1 MGSDR
6 KIRWLQLSD
15 FHQGVDRLDQRAEV
29 PELLRR
35 LETDLKKLQR
45 DQAPIDLVLFTGDL
59 TQRAAPEQF
68 AALADFLGKLFRILN
83 GLGSQP
89 VLLCV
94 PGNHD
99 LVRPVA
105 LDPTTMVFNQW
116 EQRPEIQEAVWLP
129 ESSHH
134 RIYQTAIATAFAN
147 YVQFVEDWQRTHPL
161 PAGVCI
167 ERNGLLPGDFAASIE
182 KGGAKLMVAGLNSA
196 FLQLGDGD
204 YQGRLD
210 MSHHQ
215 LRRVAV
221 DGWEDRHQ
229 AALLLSHHPPNWL
242 SARSFKQYR
251 ELVVQRGRFA
261 AHLFGHMHEPR
272 TQETRDGGGHE
283 RAHIQ
288 AASLWSREPYGPER
302 KTDRLHGYSIGQVE
316 FDGSQGVLRLWPR
329 WYLTRP
335 DGESSFAP
343 DFQRYHLQED
353 GQRQNPVRFQLLQPL
368 PTVVPLTVLPPPT
381 PSTPP
386 TPPMHLVVR
395 QQEQELREYLLG
407 ITHQPVLLEGPPFS
421 GKKTLL
427 RQALAAVRTSGP
439 AGSRPLDVLVDFDD
453 LGLERSPS
461 LEPILAGIAQR
472 IATRVAKAIGL
483 SDKEAAQW
491 VKQNFDQYTYL
502 ERLNYL
508 LENDI
513 FPRLNGRLVLRL
525 HAAHRLFTCKLGDD
539 LLGMMRAWADRTKD
553 DLASSLD
560 AGGYIK
566 LRLVLVVSTMEWHA
580 AALPL
585 GPFGSAFIN
594 QVKQTEVNDLSQEEV
609 RRLLASYPA
618 WPGSSADWLT
628 SLVGGQPNLLR
639 LTIGSGL
646 QVALPADDVRLWD
659 ACRSHLEHIHQSIR
673 RHPALLAAVRAFLRG
688 RSLTWTESRLL
699 VDCGLARRTE
709 TGVSFRYPIYE
720 AYLRAHLKE
729 T

>member
-35 LETDLKKLQR
+35 LEADLKKLQR
-45 DQAPIDLVLFTGDL
+45 QQAPIDLVLFTGDL

-68 AALADFLGKLFRILN
+68 AALADFLGRLFRILN

-105 LDPTTMVFNQW
+105 LDPTTGMLNQW
-116 EQRPEIQEAVWLP
+116 EQRPDVQEAVWLP
-129 ESSHH
+129 ASTHH
-134 RIYQTAIATAFAN
+134 QIYQMAIATAFAN
-147 YVQFVEDWQRTHPL
+147 YVKFVEDWQRTHPL
-161 PAGVCI
+161 PAGVSV

-182 KGGAKLMVAGLNSA
+182 KDGAKLMVAGLNSA

-215 LRRVAV
+215 LHRVAV
-221 DGWEDRHQ
+221 DGWEERHQ

-242 SARSFKQYR
+242 SPRSFQKYQ

-272 TQETRDGGGHE
+272 TRETRDGGGHE

-288 AASLWSREPYGPER
+288 AASLWSREPYGPDR
-302 KTDRLHGYSIGQVE
+302 KTDRLHGYSIGQID
-316 FDGSQGVLRLWPR
+316 FDGAQGVLRLWPR
-329 WYLTRP
+329 WYLTRL
-335 DGESSFAP
+335 DGESSFER
-343 DFQRYHLQED
+343 DLQRYYLEED
-353 GQRQNPVRFQLLQPL
+353 GQRKNPVRFQLLQPL
-368 PTVVPLTVLPPPT
+368 PTVVPLTVLPP
-381 PSTPP
+381 STPP
-386 TPPMHLVVR
+386 TPPTHLVVR
-395 QQEQELREYLLG
+395 QQEQTLREYLLG
-407 ITHQPVLLEGPPFS
+407 ITHQPVILEGPPFS

-427 RQALAAVRTSGP
+427 RQALAAVRASEP
-439 AGSRPLDVLVDFDD
+439 EGSRTLDVLVNFDD

-461 LEPILAGIAQR
+461 LDPILFGIAQR
-472 IATRVAKAIGL
+472 IANRVAKAIGL
-483 SDKEAAQW
+483 SDREAAQW
-491 VKQNFDQYTYL
+491 VKQNFDQYTHL

-513 FPRLNGRLVLRL
+513 FPKLRGKLVLRL
-525 HAAHRLFTCKLGDD
+525 HAAHRLFTCTLGDD
-539 LLGMMRAWADRTKD
+539 LLGMMRAWADRAKD
-553 DLASSLD
+553 ELDPSLD
-560 AGGYIK
+560 AGAAVGYIK

-594 QVKQTEVNDLSQEEV
+594 QVKQTEVSDLSPEEIL
-609 RRLLASYPA
+609 RLIASYPA
-618 WPGSSADWLT
+618 WPDSSADWLT
-628 SLVGGQPNLLR
+628 SLVGGQPNLLQR
-639 LTIGSGL
+639 TMESGL
-646 QVALPADDVRLWD
+646 RTALPANDVRLWE
-659 ACRSHLEHIHQSIR
+659 ACRSHLDHIRQSIR
-673 RHPALLAAVRAFLRG
+673 RHPALLAAVRTLLDG
-688 RSLTWTESRLL
+688 RPLSRTDSGLL
-699 VDCGLARRTE
+699 VDCGLARRTQ
-709 TGVSFRYPIYE
+709 TGVSFHYPIYE
-720 AYLRAHLKE
+720 AYLRANL
-729 T
+729 

>member
-35 LETDLKKLQR
+35 LEADLKKLQR
-45 DQAPIDLVLFTGDL
+45 QQAPIDLVLFTGDL

-68 AALADFLGKLFRILN
+68 AALADFLGRLFRMLH

-99 LVRPVA
+99 LVRPHAV
-105 LDPTTMVFNQW
+105 DPTTMVFNQW
-116 EQRPEIQEAVWLP
+116 EQRTEIQEAVWLP
-129 ESSHH
+129 ESIHH
-134 RIYQTAIATAFAN
+134 RTYQTPIATAFAN

-182 KGGAKLMVAGLNSA
+182 KDGAKLMVAGLNSA

-215 LRRVAV
+215 LHRVAV
-221 DGWEDRHQ
+221 DGWEERHQ

-242 SARSFKQYR
+242 SPRSFQKYQ

-288 AASLWSREPYGPER
+288 AASLWSREPYGPGR
-302 KTDRLHGYSIGQVE
+302 KTDRLHGYSIGQIE

-343 DFQRYHLQED
+343 DFQRYHLEED
-353 GQRQNPVRFQLLQPL
+353 GQRQNPVRFRLLQPL
-368 PTVVPLTVLPPPT
+368 TTVVPLTALP

-386 TPPMHLVVR
+386 TPPTHLVVR
-395 QQEQELREYLLG
+395 QQEKELRDYLLG
-407 ITHQPVLLEGPPFS
+407 ITHQPVILEGPPFS

-427 RQALAAVRTSGP
+427 RQALASVRMSGP
-439 AGSRPLDVLVDFDD
+439 EGSRPLDVTVDFDD
-453 LGLERSPS
+453 LGLERSQS
-461 LEPILAGIAQR
+461 LEPILSGIAQR
-472 IATRVAKAIGL
+472 IANRVAKAIGL
-483 SDKEAAQW
+483 TDKEAAQW
-491 VKQNFDQYTYL
+491 VKQNFERHTHL

-513 FPRLNGRLVLRL
+513 FPRLCVRLVLRL
-525 HAAHRLFTCKLGDD
+525 HAAHRLFTCALGDD
-539 LLGMMRAWADRTKD
+539 LLGMMRAWADRAKEE
-553 DLASSLD
+553 LD
-560 AGGYIK
+560 PWLEAGAAVGYLK

-580 AALPL
+580 AARPL
-585 GPFGSAFIN
+585 GPHGSAFIN

-609 RRLLASYPA
+609 RRLFASYPA
-618 WPGSSADWLT
+618 WPVSSEDWLRA
-628 SLVGGQPNLLR
+628 LVGGQPNLLR

-646 QVALPADDVRLWD
+646 QGALDADDVRLWD
-659 ACRSHLEHIHQSIR
+659 ACRSHLDHIHQSIL
-673 RHPALLAAVRAFLRG
+673 RHPALLAAVRKLLDG
-688 RSLTWTESRLL
+688 RPLSRAESGLL
-699 VDCGLARRTE
+699 VDCGLARRTQP
-709 TGVSFRYPIYE
+709 GVSFRYPIYE
-720 AYLRAHLKE
+720 AYLRAHL
-729 T
+729 